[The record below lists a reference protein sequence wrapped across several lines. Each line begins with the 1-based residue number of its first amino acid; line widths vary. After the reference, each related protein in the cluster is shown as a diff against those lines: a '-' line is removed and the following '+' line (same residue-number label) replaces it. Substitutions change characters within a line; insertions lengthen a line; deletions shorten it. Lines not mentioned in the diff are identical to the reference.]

1 MSPAATA
8 ALKDKKNKT
17 SAITTHE
24 NTNRRTGIGTK
35 R

>member
-8 ALKDKKNKT
+8 ALKNKKNKIP
-17 SAITTHE
+17 AITHHE
-24 NTNRRTGIGTK
+24 NTNRCPGIGTK